1 MRHGRIATFAGGD
14 AGRLAQKSGFARIRL
29 DQFDPGDAEDRQHQP
44 GKPGAAAEID
54 QALRAVGDERPQLRR
69 IEHVAAPQIGER
81 IAADEVDAR
90 RPAGQQLGIG
100 FEPRQCFT

>member
-1 MRHGRIATFAGGD
+1 MRHGANGHRRRGD
-14 AGRLAQKSGFARIRL
+14 PRRLAQKGGLARIGL
-29 DQFDPGDAEDRQHQP
+29 DQFDPGHAEDRQHQP
-44 GKPGAAAEID
+44 GKAGAAAEID
-54 QALRAVGDERPQLRR
+54 QASRVVRDERAQLRR

-81 IAADEVDAR
+81 VAADEVDAR